1 MPEMV
6 LGKDLD
12 STKVDVPQTQGKLYE
27 HECGH
32 SGGIIVSGLSPR
44 HYGTAQSLPAHACHL
59 PGSNGHLVREPLP
72 CFVSLPPS
80 REPSPE
86 PLPMS
91 FTTEQTTEIGNIIS
105 TGIAGMK
112 QDLSEL
118 IAEIRGKTSSTT
130 VPPAPPPGTSGT
142 SAATTALL
150 MCMPRGPLEHPPQ
163 SSTPRLSSLA
173 HRRRVAQP
181 LQILTQQSAPD
192 QTLQFANGQISV
204 VDKALAKAFPDMGA
218 LLRSLMAGSSEHGWT
233 LTHGASL
240 FVQHLLQL
248 QKQHTFGS
256 ILQYTERFFQFRR
269 AEMLHGHYSGW
280 WVPDNSL
287 IFNFVALPPTT
298 AKSSAPSPA
307 SSSTSGKGAKPK
319 ADTVCMNFLQG
330 KCPGDTCQYGRQHIR
345 LVVSMAPTPK
355 A

>member
-6 LGKDLD
+6 LGKELD
-12 STKVDVPQTQGKLYE
+12 STKVDIPQTQGKLYE
-27 HECGH
+27 GECGH
-32 SGGIIVSGLSPR
+32 SGGITLSGPSPR
-44 HYGTAQSLPAHACHL
+44 HYGTAQSLRAHACHL
-59 PGSNGHLVREPLP
+59 PGSNGRLVHEPLP

-105 TGIAGMK
+105 AGIAGMK

-118 IAEIRGKTSSTT
+118 ITEIRGKTSLTT

-142 SAATTALL
+142 SAATTASGALNL
-150 MCMPRGPLEHPPQ
+150 F
-163 SSTPRLSSLA
+163 STPDEIA
-173 HRRRVAQP
+173 D
-181 LQILTQQSAPD
+181 QSAPD
-192 QTLQFANGQISV
+192 QTLQFADGQISA

-218 LLRSLMAGSSEHGWT
+218 LLRSLMVYFDVLSFSLSATHGKQAGGSEHGWT

-248 QKQHTFGS
+248 QQQHTFGS
-256 ILQYTERFFQFRR
+256 ILQYTECFFQFRR
-269 AEMLHGHYSGW
+269 TEMLHGHYSSW
-280 WVPDNSL
+280 WAPDNSL
-287 IFNFVALPPTT
+287 IFNFVALPPATT
-298 AKSSAPSPA
+298 KSSAPSPA
-307 SSSTSGKGAKPK
+307 SSSTSGNGAKPK
-319 ADTVCMNFLQG
+319 AGTVCLNVLQG
-330 KCPGDTCQYGRQHIR
+330 KCPGDTCQYCRQHIR
-345 LVVSMAPTPK
+345 PVVSTAPTPK